1 MYELFVLGE
10 LMDSPLHG
18 YLLRDIVNLA
28 IGPVRQM
35 SWSALYPLMH
45 GLEEEGYV
53 ELMPDEGATSGRP
66 RKVYRITESGKA
78 EFFRLLLK
86 PEEYTPDYPD
96 IFNIKLVNF
105 DQINSQQQLDILRHY
120 RGYVQ
125 YILDHHT
132 KSQQMIVQR
141 SEIPDQERAYI
152 QQVITHR
159 IAIAKADAAWVDD
172 TIVRLLKN

>member
-10 LMDSPLHG
+10 LMDSALHG

-45 GLEEEGYV
+45 GLEKEGYV
-53 ELMPDEGATSGRP
+53 TLLPEKSTPGGRP
-66 RKVYRITESGKA
+66 RKVYSITESGKA
-78 EFFRLLLK
+78 QFFRLLLR
-86 PEEYTPDYPD
+86 PEEYTVDYPD

-105 DQINSQQQLDILRHY
+105 DHLNVQQQLGILRHY

-125 YILDHHT
+125 YLLDYHT
-132 KSQQMIVQR
+132 KSRQQIAQNKHIGKR
-141 SEIPDQERAYI
+141 ERGYI
-152 QQVITHR
+152 QQVIDHR
-159 IAIAKADAAWVDD
+159 SAITETSAAWLDTVIAK
-172 TIVRLLKN
+172 LLQD